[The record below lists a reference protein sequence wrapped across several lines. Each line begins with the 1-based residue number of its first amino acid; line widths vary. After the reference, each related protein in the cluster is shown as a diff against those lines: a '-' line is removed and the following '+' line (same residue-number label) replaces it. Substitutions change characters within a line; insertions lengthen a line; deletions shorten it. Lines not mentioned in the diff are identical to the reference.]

1 LSYQPYFRIQRFE
14 WARDCSALGSF
25 QFAILACA
33 FAALYHMGLA
43 VRLACGLA
51 GVEICGNAIKLM
63 FYRPRPDGQPY
74 RNLLERIDAST
85 FPSIHAA
92 RAMMLASIA
101 GGTWPLTLLLVI
113 IAVLVGLSRMIL
125 QRHYLSDVLAG
136 YALGFIIRYVVALLL
151 GPVPGQ
157 FL

>member
-1 LSYQPYFRIQRFE
+1 
-14 WARDCSALGSF
+14 
-25 QFAILACA
+25 
-33 FAALYHMGLA
+33 
-43 VRLACGLA
+43 
-51 GVEICGNAIKLM
+51 
-63 FYRPRPDGQPY
+63 
-74 RNLLERIDAST
+74 
-85 FPSIHAA
+85 
-92 RAMMLASIA
+92 MLASIA